1 MKRPSRRSVSAF
13 AAVWIIAATTTSFA
27 SRAQAN
33 DLVLATVHETMVI
46 TDLLVATTQ
55 LVTVPLFYILG
66 LRPHPVVTHVP
77 PPMAAPVAVVPA
89 GLRPSFVV
97 ATTSARP
104 AVGGYYAQ

>member
-1 MKRPSRRSVSAF
+1 MKHPSRRLVSAF
-13 AAVWIIAATTTSFA
+13 AAVGIMAATTTSFS

-33 DLVLATVHETMVI
+33 DLVLATVHETMAI

-55 LVTVPLFYILG
+55 LVTVPIFYVLG
-66 LRPHPVVTHVP
+66 LRPHPVVAYAP
-77 PPMAAPVAVVPA
+77 PPMAAPVVVAPA
-89 GLRPSFVV
+89 GPQPFVV

>member
-33 DLVLATVHETMVI
+33 DLVLATVHETMAI

-55 LVTVPLFYILG
+55 LVTVPIFYILG
-66 LRPHPVVTHVP
+66 LRPHPVVAYVP
-77 PPMAAPVAVVPA
+77 PPVMAAPVAVVPA
-89 GLRPSFVV
+89 GPQPFVV